1 MASATQI
8 QAKFPTNIKI
18 STDELREMFPT
29 LKDASEEII
38 NSNYL
43 EIIEVINKK
52 KGCEKCTKEGSEVL
66 GCRIPNI
73 TYFRGQLYESTI
85 ECEKSI
91 KEQRLE
97 KIAKLALSSGISNR
111 FKSRKFGTFNLT
123 KDNKRAFEIA
133 KRYADRYPLNNGLLI
148 TGPCGTGKTHIAVAI
163 LHAILEK
170 GYSGLFVTVP
180 DLLAE
185 IRKTFNNDGESK
197 KIKEIMTARFLVL
210 DDLGAEKTT
219 DWVQEQLYM
228 IINYR
233 YEYELPTVIT
243 SNLNIGQLAQKIGE
257 RSASRLLEM
266 CYGVKL
272 NGEDYRAKVR

>member
-1 MASATQI
+1 MESAMQI
-8 QAKFPTNIKI
+8 QAKSPTNTKI
-18 STDELREMFPT
+18 STAELRKMFPT
-29 LKDASEEII
+29 LKDAPEEII

-43 EIIEVINKK
+43 EILEVINKQK
-52 KGCEKCTKEGSEVL
+52 ECEKCTKEGYEAIS
-66 GCRIPNI
+66 CRMPNI

-97 KIAKLALSSGISNR
+97 KIAKMAMCSGVSKR
-111 FKSRKFGTFNLT
+111 FKSRKFDSFKLT
-123 KDNKRAFEIA
+123 KDNKKAFEIA
-133 KRYADRYPLNNGLLI
+133 KRYADKYPINNGLLI

-170 GYSGLFVTVP
+170 GYPGLFVTVP

-185 IRKTFNNDGESK
+185 IRKSFNNDGESK

-228 IINYR
+228 IINHR